1 MLADIP
7 RAKSNL
13 SSERSEVML
22 PSISVVTPSFNQ
34 ERFVERTILSVLNQE
49 IPGLEYVV
57 IDGGSTDETVNIL
70 KQYEDRLRWVSEKD
84 NGQAD
89 AVNKGI
95 KATRGEIIGWLNSD
109 DIYYPGALAAVLAFF
124 EKHPEADVVYGDADH
139 IDIDDGVIEPYYTE
153 DWNYERLKEI
163 CFLCQPAV
171 FFRRR
176 VTEREGLLDDRH
188 RYCMDYEFWLR
199 LGASIP
205 FIRINRK
212 LAGSRM
218 YDDNKTLGSRVAVH
232 REMNDM
238 LRQSLGSVPDKWIY
252 NYAHAVVDRK
262 GYKRTTPKED
272 LKYVFM
278 LVGVSI
284 FTFAR
289 WRHSLPLNAMR
300 DMGKW
305 LGASLRNVMRM
316 FVT

>member
-1 MLADIP
+1 
-7 RAKSNL
+7 
-13 SSERSEVML
+13 ML
-22 PSISVVTPSFNQ
+22 PSISVVTPSYNQ
-34 ERFVERTILSVLNQE
+34 GRFIEQTIQSVFSQD
-49 IPGLEYVV
+49 IPALEYMVV
-57 IDGGSTDETVNIL
+57 DGGSTDETVNIL

-176 VTEREGLLDDRH
+176 LTERAGLLDDRLQ
-188 RYCMDYEFWLR
+188 YCMDYEYWLR
-199 LGASIP
+199 LGAITP
-205 FIRINRK
+205 FARLNKK

-218 YDDNKTLGSRVAVH
+218 YEANKTLGSRVSVH

-238 LRQSLGSVPDKWIY
+238 LKKRLGKVPDRWIY
-252 NYAHAVVDRK
+252 SFAHAVIDRK
-262 GYKRTTPKED
+262 GYKRRNPSED
-272 LKYVFM
+272 FRYVLL
-278 LVGVSI
+278 LVGVSSAS
-284 FTFAR
+284 FVR
-289 WRHSLPLNAMR
+289 WRKRLPFNAMIT
-300 DMGKW
+300 MSKW
-305 LGASLRNVMRM
+305 VGVSLRNAMGISGI
-316 FVT
+316 